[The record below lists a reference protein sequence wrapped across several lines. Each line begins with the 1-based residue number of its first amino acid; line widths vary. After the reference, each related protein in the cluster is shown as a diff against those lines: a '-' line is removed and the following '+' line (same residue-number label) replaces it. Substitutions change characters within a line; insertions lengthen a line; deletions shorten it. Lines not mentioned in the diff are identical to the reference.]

1 MLARRRLRDIP
12 VAEPL
17 ACADRLSPITRIRSR
32 AVRRAAYA
40 IVGIATLAAAGI
52 AIAPRL
58 DSSGAATARVP
69 DAHRAASRE
78 RAPTPSPGP
87 DSAGNATSGGI
98 YAAATATRVGG
109 RLARVPARVYVPN
122 SDAGTLDV
130 IDPKRLRVIRRFPV
144 GAIPHHVTPSWD
156 LRWLYV
162 TNTASNSL
170 TVIDPRKGKPVRT
183 LPVPDPYNLYF
194 TPDGSKAIVVAE
206 REQRLDFRH
215 PRTWRLLGSVGIP
228 WPGVDH
234 LDFSADGRYLLA
246 SAEFSGMVVR
256 VDVEK
261 MKVTGKLA
269 VGGAPIDVKLAPGG
283 SVFYVANQGRSG
295 VSIVDPIRMKEIRF
309 LKTGTGA
316 HGLAVSRDAR
326 SLYVG
331 NRLAGSISVIDL
343 RRRRVRDTWPIGGS
357 PDMLQVSPGGR
368 QLWASGRFHSS
379 VYVVDTRTGRLL
391 RTIGAGAGAH
401 GLTYFPQPGRF
412 SVGHNGVYR

>member
-1 MLARRRLRDIP
+1 
-12 VAEPL
+12 
-17 ACADRLSPITRIRSR
+17 
-32 AVRRAAYA
+32 
-40 IVGIATLAAAGI
+40 
-52 AIAPRL
+52 
-58 DSSGAATARVP
+58 
-69 DAHRAASRE
+69 
-78 RAPTPSPGP
+78 
-87 DSAGNATSGGI
+87 
-98 YAAATATRVGG
+98 
-109 RLARVPARVYVPN
+109 
-122 SDAGTLDV
+122 
-130 IDPKRLRVIRRFPV
+130 
-144 GAIPHHVTPSWD
+144 
-156 LRWLYV
+156 
-162 TNTASNSL
+162 
-170 TVIDPRKGKPVRT
+170 
-183 LPVPDPYNLYF
+183 
-194 TPDGSKAIVVAE
+194 
-206 REQRLDFRH
+206 
-215 PRTWRLLGSVGIP
+215 
-228 WPGVDH
+228 
-234 LDFSADGRYLLA
+234 
-246 SAEFSGMVVR
+246 MVVR
-256 VDVEK
+256 VNVEK

-309 LKTGTGA
+309 LRAGTGA